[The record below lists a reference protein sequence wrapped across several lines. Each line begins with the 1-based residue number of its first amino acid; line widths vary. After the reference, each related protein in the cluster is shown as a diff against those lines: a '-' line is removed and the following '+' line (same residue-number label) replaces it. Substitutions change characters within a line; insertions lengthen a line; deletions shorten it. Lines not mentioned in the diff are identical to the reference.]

1 MQSKQS
7 KKQIVDAVLNDY
19 ETRKQ
24 ARIGLENKWKNN
36 LNFYNGDQYVDFNK
50 QYYWQSTESFN
61 HVGPL
66 VENRLAI
73 LAEVEPDVKDELV
86 KAVFDKLRFKR
97 LVEEGNFWQE
107 VTGSVFYKV
116 TKVDQQPVVTV
127 CSPFE
132 IYPNKLDVSNLDEIS
147 SVIHA
152 KKVDDQ
158 LVIEKWTRDHLTI
171 VRNQVLVYDGPLPY
185 PFPFVRGTSELVA
198 GQFFGKSV
206 VDRVVPVQ
214 RAYNTIKNRRAEFMS
229 RMACGVVAVEEG
241 SVDLDSLEVDGLCP
255 GKIIVYQQGYR
266 EPKFMEAG
274 VIPDELTNEEDRLLA
289 EFNTISCG
297 GDLLSMLASRA
308 SVGEGTLSIY
318 NEQARRQLRRPI
330 QSIEDVYEQVGRKI
344 LAILGVKDGKSKS

>member
-7 KKQIVDAVLNDY
+7 KKQIIDDVLQDY
-19 ETRKQ
+19 KSRQE

-36 LNFYNGDQYVDFNK
+36 LNFYNGDQYIGYSK

-61 HVGPL
+61 HIGPL

-73 LAEVEPDVKDELV
+73 LAEVDPDVQDDLV
-86 KAVFDKLRFKR
+86 RAVFEKLRFKR
-97 LVEEGNFWQE
+97 LIEEGNFWQE

-116 TKVDQQPVVTV
+116 TKVEQQPMITV

-132 IYPNKLDVSNLDEIS
+132 IYPNKLDVSNMAEIS
-147 SVIHA
+147 SIIHA

-158 LVIEKWTRDHLTI
+158 LVIERWTRDRLTI
-171 VRNQVLVYDGPLPY
+171 VRDHNLVYDGALPY

-206 VDRVVPVQ
+206 VDRMIPVQ
-214 RAYNTIKNRRAEFMS
+214 RAYNSIKNRRAEFMS
-229 RMACGVVAVEEG
+229 RMACGVVAVEDG

-255 GKIIVYQQGYR
+255 GKVIVYQQGYR

-274 VIPDELTNEEDRLLA
+274 AIPEELTKEEDRLLA

-297 GDLLSMLASRA
+297 GDLLSTLASRVN
-308 SVGEGTLSIY
+308 VGEGTLTIY
-318 NEQARRQLRRPI
+318 NEQAKRQLRRSI
-330 QSIEDVYEQVGRKI
+330 QSIEDVYAEVGRKI
-344 LAILGVKDGKSKS
+344 LTILGVENGKSK

>member
-7 KKQIVDAVLNDY
+7 KKQIIDTIINDY
-19 ETRKQ
+19 EKRKE
-24 ARIGLENKWKNN
+24 ARIKLENQWKNN
-36 LNFYNGDQYVDFNK
+36 LNFYNGEQHVDYFK

-61 HVGPL
+61 HIGPL
-66 VENRLAI
+66 VENRLSI
-73 LAEVEPDVKDELV
+73 LAEVQPAVQDELV
-86 KAVFDKLRFKR
+86 RTIFDKLRFRR

-116 TKVDQQPVVTV
+116 TKVDHEPAITV

-132 IYPNKLDVSNLDEIS
+132 IYPDKLDVSNLSEIGS
-147 SVIHA
+147 IIHA

-171 VRNQVLVYDGPLPY
+171 IRDQSLVYDGPLPY

-206 VDRVVPVQ
+206 VDRMIPVQ
-214 RAYNTIKNRRAEFMS
+214 RAYNAIKNRRAEFMS
-229 RMACGVVAVEEG
+229 RMACGVVAVEDG
-241 SVDLDSLEVDGLCP
+241 SVDIDSLEVDGLCP

-274 VIPDELTNEEDRLLA
+274 AIPDELTKEEDRLLA

-297 GDLLSMLASRA
+297 GDLLSNLASRA
-308 SVGEGTLSIY
+308 MVGEGTLSIY
-318 NEQARRQLRRPI
+318 NELAKRQLRRPI
-330 QSIEDVYEQVGRKI
+330 QSIEDVYEQVAAKI
-344 LAILGVKDGKSKS
+344 LAILGVENANTK